1 VDHPG
6 TDAGGGREEG
16 KIERGWRLTQVAW
29 RLIREDRAMSILA
42 FAGISSVFT
51 ATFLVFLFGGY
62 FGGSHHSSARL
73 GLVALIAL
81 YPATALG
88 VFFNVALACAASAAF
103 DGERMSAGEAMRIA
117 WTKRRQVLGW
127 SLLSA
132 VVGVVISEIANRLPG
147 GARLV
152 GWLLGAAWSLATIF
166 VVPILAIEGPGPLE
180 AVKRSGRLVKQRW
193 GEGLSGSI
201 AIGAWSVVA
210 AVPLGIVLG
219 VGAALLKRHPAAGVI
234 TIGAALLGLV
244 AVSTAVAATRQVFAV
259 ALYRYAID
267 APIGGFAPADLE
279 YPFTPRK
286 EKRKSWILR
295 IGGGF
300 LAIFA
305 LLAVIVAIIGPPRR
319 HTGAEGYFHLDF
331 TTSEAATLSP
341 GAPVVFLRR
350 QIGTIQSTRAISSYV
365 EIGFRVD
372 PRFSEVVASHPAYV
386 GHSASGEYLLIGPR
400 SIYPYGPGGTRSA
413 PGTL

>member
-1 VDHPG
+1 MESWQG
-6 TDAGGGREEG
+6 QADASEG
-16 KIERGWRLTQVAW
+16 KIARGWRLTQVAW
-29 RLIREDRAMSILA
+29 RMIREDRAMSILA
-42 FAGISSVFT
+42 FAGISSVFA
-51 ATFLVFLFGGY
+51 ATFLVLLFGGY
-62 FGGSHHSSARL
+62 FAGSHHSGARL
-73 GLVALIAL
+73 GVVALIAL

-103 DGERMSAGEAMRIA
+103 DGERMSAGEAIGIA

-147 GARLV
+147 GSRLV
-152 GWLLGAAWSLATIF
+152 GWFVGAAWGLATIF
-166 VVPILAIEGPGPLE
+166 VVPILAIEGTGPVE

-193 GEGLSGSI
+193 GEELSGNI

-210 AVPLGIVLG
+210 ALPLGVALG
-219 VGAALLKRHPAAGVI
+219 VGAALLKRHPAAGVA
-234 TIGAALLGLV
+234 TIGTSVLGLV

-295 IGGGF
+295 IGGSF
-300 LAIFA
+300 LALF
-305 LLAVIVAIIGPPRR
+305 LLLVIVVAIVGPHR
-319 HTGAEGYFHLDF
+319 HTGAEGYFHI
-331 TTSEAATLSP
+331 EYAPRQAAGLSA
-341 GAPVVFLRR
+341 GAPVVLRHR
-350 QIGTIQSTRAISSYV
+350 VVGSVVTTEFDGATVTV
-365 EIGFRVD
+365 EFHTD
-372 PRFSEVVASHPAYV
+372 PRLRYFVETTPAYV
-386 GHSASGEYLLIGPR
+386 DHFRGRAYIR
-400 SIYPYGPGGTRSA
+400 IGGTPPRPA
-413 PGTL
+413 AHQQPPV